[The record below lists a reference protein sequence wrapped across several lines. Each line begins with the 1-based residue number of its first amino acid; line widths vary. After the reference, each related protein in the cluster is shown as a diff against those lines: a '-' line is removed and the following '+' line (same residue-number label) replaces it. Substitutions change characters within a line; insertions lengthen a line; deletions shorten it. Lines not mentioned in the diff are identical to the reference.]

1 MTVTGIS
8 ALGGFS
14 CTSEGESGLFAD
26 FCNTLI
32 LPLVSR
38 IAYSTSDGL
47 KHPAPRNASIMS
59 SMLRFNSFMT
69 SGIILPFCMM
79 IIGLPLR
86 NLRNLMLFVASFVM
100 MICTKNSEKTGIIPY
115 KMGIDESAIGMHTR
129 SLATSVIASSKGCN
143 SPSCRLPISRMAM
156 SKTKYKIKHL
166 INKFSIRI
174 VCIQGVFFMP
184 ILRIWAFLLL
194 SIFANHTYAPLRAY
208 GAYS

>member
-1 MTVTGIS
+1 
-8 ALGGFS
+8 
-14 CTSEGESGLFAD
+14 
-26 FCNTLI
+26 
-32 LPLVSR
+32 
-38 IAYSTSDGL
+38 
-47 KHPAPRNASIMS
+47 
-59 SMLRFNSFMT
+59 
-69 SGIILPFCMM
+69 
-79 IIGLPLR
+79 
-86 NLRNLMLFVASFVM
+86 
-100 MICTKNSEKTGIIPY
+100 
-115 KMGIDESAIGMHTR
+115 MGIDESAIGMHTR